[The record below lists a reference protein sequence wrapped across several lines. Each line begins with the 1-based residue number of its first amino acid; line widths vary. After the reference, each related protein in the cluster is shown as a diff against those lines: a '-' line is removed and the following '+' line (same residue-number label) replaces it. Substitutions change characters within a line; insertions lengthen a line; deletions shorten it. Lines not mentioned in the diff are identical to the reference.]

1 MDKSRLSPSV
11 LLPAPYLNTS
21 LTLASVAPMRVYLR
35 GCESRIL
42 LCIPLAINMFEQ
54 HARWSLCSCVGYLPV
69 TPEPFVDA
77 PRAQTFLAAGI
88 SNALCYPY
96 VKFTRQRNLFPH
108 PCLSSKSKISVRH
121 PRMRITNM
129 NLFPHPCLSSK
140 SKISVRH
147 PRMRITNMKLQQQ
160 HRKLMPSPFVFTM
173 KPQK

>member
-1 MDKSRLSPSV
+1 MRREHNLDKCFCFMDKSRLSPSV

-129 NLFPHPCLSSK
+129 
-140 SKISVRH
+140 
-147 PRMRITNMKLQQQ
+147 KLQQQ